1 MLKVE
6 RQKEIMVHLE
16 KDNLIKVS
24 DLSNDLGV
32 TEMTIRRDLED
43 LEKLGLLERVHGG
56 ARLIGFFPSKEF
68 SHDLKKTQNVEE
80 KNEIAIKM
88 ANLISNGDI
97 VFMGTGSTIEMGA
110 EHIKDKKFKL
120 ITNSLELFNKIK
132 NNTNIDSM
140 LIGGIYRRNTG
151 AFVGKFTLDIVRN
164 LRFKIAFAGTNGVKN
179 NDIFTYNEEE
189 GEVQKIAL
197 NNSIKRYII
206 ADSSKMNK
214 QDYLSYYKASDL
226 TGIITDSNIK
236 KHDLKMIENYTNII
250 V

>member
-1 MLKVE
+1 MLKAE
-6 RQKEIMVHLE
+6 RQKEIMVNLE
-16 KDNLIKVS
+16 KENLIKVS

-43 LEKLGLLERVHGG
+43 LEKLGLLQRVHGG
-56 ARLIGFFPSKEF
+56 ARSIDFFPSKEF
-68 SHDLKKTQNVEE
+68 SHALKKTQNVEE

-88 ANLISNGDI
+88 ANLISNDDI
-97 VFMGTGSTIEMGA
+97 VFMGTGSTIEMVA
-110 EHIKDKKFKL
+110 EHIKDKKFRL

-132 NNTNIDSM
+132 NNNNIDSM
-140 LIGGIYRRNTG
+140 LIGGNYRKNTA

-197 NNSIKRYII
+197 NNSFKKYIL

-214 QDYLSYYKASDL
+214 QDYLSYYKATDL

-250 V
+250 I

>member
-1 MLKVE
+1 MLKAE

-43 LEKLGLLERVHGG
+43 LEKLGLLQRIHGG
-56 ARLIGFFPSKEF
+56 ARSIDFFPSKEF
-68 SHDLKKTQNVEE
+68 SHDLKKTQSVEE

-97 VFMGTGSTIEMGA
+97 VFMGTGSTIEMVA
-110 EHIKDKKFKL
+110 EHVKDKKFKL

-140 LIGGIYRRNTG
+140 LIGGIYRKNTG

-197 NNSIKRYII
+197 NNSVKRYIL
-206 ADSSKMNK
+206 ADSSKINK

-236 KHDLKMIENYTNII
+236 KHDLKIIGNYTNII

>member
-43 LEKLGLLERVHGG
+43 LEKLGLLARVHGG
-56 ARLIGFFPSKEF
+56 ARSIDFFPSKEF

-197 NNSIKRYII
+197 NNSIKRYIL

>member
-1 MLKVE
+1 MLKAE
-6 RQKEIMVHLE
+6 RQKEIMVNLE
-16 KDNLIKVS
+16 KENLIKVS
-24 DLSNDLGV
+24 DLSNNLGV

-43 LEKLGLLERVHGG
+43 LEKLGLLQRVHGG
-56 ARLIGFFPSKEF
+56 ARSIDFFPSKEF

-164 LRFKIAFAGTNGVKN
+164 LRFKISFAGTNGVKN

-197 NNSIKRYII
+197 NNSIKRYIL